1 MNRYN
6 MLAAA
11 IATALAAGCATPP
24 APPGGAPDDKTYV
37 TGSRL
42 PSRDA
47 DNTSPVNSNG
57 NKQDIHDM
65 MQRPNPGAATG
76 GGR

>member
-1 MNRYN
+1 MNRYSL
-6 MLAAA
+6 LAAA

-47 DNTSPVNSNG
+47 DSPVNANS
-57 NKQDIHDM
+57 NKQDIQDM
-65 MQRPNPGAATG
+65 MNRPNPGAATG